1 MFMQKNLIKVQTLL
15 FDLLPLAAI
24 ASIGAPIVMTGADL
38 YSNFARGIYI
48 NPLFSVA
55 MFFVV
60 YVYSLVAT
68 YILVGFTWLIA
79 KLLSF
84 KAVNVLF
91 VSIAHLLA
99 LLGWVY
105 FDPEPIVP
113 IDFMVMMA
121 FPNAIFFVFLAH
133 YWSKFTINKIAY

>member
-1 MFMQKNLIKVQTLL
+1 MQKNLIKVQTRL

-24 ASIGAPIVMTGADL
+24 ASVGTPIVMTGADL
-38 YSNFARGIYI
+38 YSSFVRATSI
-48 NPLFSVA
+48 NPLLSIA
-55 MFFVV
+55 MFFMV

-68 YILVGFTWLIA
+68 YILVGFTWLGA

-84 KAVNVLF
+84 KKVNVLL
-91 VSIAHLLA
+91 VSIAHLLV

-113 IDFMVMMA
+113 IDFMAMMA
-121 FPNAIFFVFLAH
+121 FPNAIVFVFSAH
-133 YWSKFTINKIAY
+133 YWNKFTINKIAY

>member
-1 MFMQKNLIKVQTLL
+1 MPMNFIKVQTRL

-24 ASIGAPIVMTGADL
+24 ASFGAPLVMTGADL
-38 YSNFARGIYI
+38 YSNLVRGISV

-68 YILVGFTWLIA
+68 YILVGFTWLVA
-79 KLLSF
+79 KPFSF
-84 KAVNVLF
+84 KTVNVLYA
-91 VSIAHLLA
+91 SIAHLTA

-105 FDPEPIVP
+105 FDPDPIVP
-113 IDFMVMMA
+113 IGFMAMMA
-121 FPNAIFFVFLAH
+121 LPNAFFFVFLSR
-133 YWSKFTINKIAY
+133 YWNKYTINNIAA

>member
-1 MFMQKNLIKVQTLL
+1 MNLIKVQTRL

-24 ASIGAPIVMTGADL
+24 ASFGGPLVMTGADL
-38 YSNFARGIYI
+38 YSNLERGISV
-48 NPLFSVA
+48 NPLFSIG
-55 MFFVV
+55 MFFVT

-68 YILVGFTWLIA
+68 YILVGFTWFIA

-91 VSIAHLLA
+91 ASIAYLIA

-105 FDPEPIVP
+105 FDPDPIVP
-113 IDFMVMMA
+113 LGFMAMMA
-121 FPNAIFFVFLAH
+121 FPNAFFFVFLSR
-133 YWSKFTINKIAY
+133 YWGKFTINKIAP